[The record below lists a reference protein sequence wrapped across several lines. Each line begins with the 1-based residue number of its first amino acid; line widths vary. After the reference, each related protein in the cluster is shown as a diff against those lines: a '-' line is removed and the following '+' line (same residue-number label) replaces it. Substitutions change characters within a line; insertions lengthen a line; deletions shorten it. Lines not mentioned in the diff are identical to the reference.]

1 MLQRKHI
8 KRKIYKMF
16 ICNMR
21 VKFTCGNQ
29 GYHICPA
36 GRKLQAG
43 QKISHHLLIIEARYV
58 IVSAP
63 IVSSIR

>member
-36 GRKLQAG
+36 GRKLQA
-43 QKISHHLLIIEARYV
+43 EARYV